1 MLVAHGKRRS
11 VAAENANEN
20 NQRVSSRPG
29 KLWRSLS
36 LADKEPRQR
45 KAVSRKRHPGYVYS
59 PRETQRCKRQA
70 HRTKTIASK
79 LNNGTSGDE
88 QQQPSIPTAVA
99 HGRGSPEFQ
108 HQQHPPPPPQ
118 RKEQR
123 ATSAARGSDSG
134 EALGMPLPRP
144 SATVTATASS
154 RSAARPYNVHRFP
167 GPLPPSVRGTNR
179 ENAEPTAEL
188 TAARKFKQPKTP
200 YARTMLD
207 NQLSPTVLDE
217 EDDDSSTGTST
228 FDQAGF
234 LETLGS
240 ADGAPGEGQLC
251 QPASSAA
258 GCTAV

>member
-1 MLVAHGKRRS
+1 MLVPHEKRRS
-11 VAAENANEN
+11 VAAENAIEN
-20 NQRVSSRPG
+20 NQRVSSCLG
-29 KLWRSLS
+29 ELWRSLS
-36 LADKEPRQR
+36 VADKEPYKR
-45 KAVSRKRHPGYVYS
+45 KAVNRKRHPGYVYS

-70 HRTKTIASK
+70 CRTKAIASK
-79 LNNGTSGDE
+79 LKHGTSGDE
-88 QQQPSIPTAVA
+88 QQQPSISTAEA
-99 HGRGSPEFQ
+99 HGRGSPDFQ
-108 HQQHPPPPPQ
+108 QQQHPPPPPPPPQ

-123 ATSAARGSDSG
+123 ATTAARGSDSG
-134 EALGMPLPRP
+134 DAQGMPLPRP
-144 SATVTATASS
+144 SATVTATPSS

-179 ENAEPTAEL
+179 GNAVPTAQL

-207 NQLSPTVLDE
+207 NQLSPTLVDE

-240 ADGAPGEGQLC
+240 ADGAPGEGQL
-251 QPASSAA
+251 
-258 GCTAV
+258 